1 MGSIIKKVDKNGKTI
16 FDINFIF
23 RLNYK
28 FLTITF
34 RWGSAPRCSAGCWIL
49 DGVRAMLDFGCWML
63 DSGFWMFDF
72 G

>member
-1 MGSIIKKVDKNGKTI
+1 MGSIIKKVDKNGKAI

-34 RWGSAPRCSAGCWIL
+34 RWGSLLLR
-49 DGVRAMLDFGCWML
+49 RMMENDFGCLIL
-63 DSGFWMFDF
+63 DKIEISEL
-72 G
+72 